1 MKGVVRPTARPRIFN
16 LIYQKAI
23 DCYKITAAVLPYLH
37 HPAKMKAA
45 TKLLYLTEKWT
56 RQQIKRL
63 TTQIPHLKGRRL
75 TMAKI
80 NLKKTTKTPNPN
92 RKK

>member
-1 MKGVVRPTARPRIFN
+1 M
-16 LIYQKAI
+16 
-23 DCYKITAAVLPYLH
+23 H

-63 TTQIPHLKGRRL
+63 T
-75 TMAKI
+75 MAKI
-80 NLKKTTKTPNPN
+80 NLKKQQKRLTQIEKIKEEYLYITTLIKITHIFTNKLFAVLTKLYHLRL
-92 RKK
+92 RKNIKPSFS